1 MRLGKI
7 RIHGPV
13 RLFKGLHCTTP
24 LFDLRRR
31 LQTWQIRKHDI
42 WMDEAGAAVN

>member
-24 LFDLRRR
+24 LFDFRHGRCANMTFGL
-31 LQTWQIRKHDI
+31 
-42 WMDEAGAAVN
+42 WMKLVGQ